1 MRFNIT
7 IPALLLL
14 IVIGFWGGLS
24 VSLVNFTGQNACPN
38 LAGLA
43 ICYVVTIAYGLM
55 LISLFLKQA
64 SHYVLFSSAWGVT
77 FLIALLGSGL
87 EISIGGVCP
96 TTSFMLPLCY
106 VSLAMCLAIMGL
118 YLTVWFRRERHQPKT
133 GL

>member
-1 MRFNIT
+1 MRLNIR
-7 IPALLLL
+7 IPTLLLL
-14 IVIGFWGGLS
+14 VVIGFWGGLS
-24 VSLVNFTGQNACPN
+24 VSYTNLIGQHACPH

-55 LISLFLKQA
+55 LVSLFLKLA
-64 SHYVLFSSAWGVT
+64 IHYVLFLSAWGVT

-87 EISIGGVCP
+87 ELSKGGVCP

-118 YLTVWFRRERHQPKT
+118 YLTRTIHELPR
-133 GL
+133 